1 MRYYLIETDGN
12 EKEISYL
19 EALRLV
25 AGIFEDCQMV
35 RDMLTI
41 PNRIPALGSLYVL
54 VKDEEHPE
62 MIPMPGLFCL
72 VPDGYEYDKL
82 GGRL

>member
-1 MRYYLIETDGN
+1 MRYYLKETDGN
-12 EKEISYL
+12 KTEISYL

-35 RDMLTI
+35 RDMLSI
-41 PNRIPALGSLYVL
+41 PNRIPALGYSYVL

-62 MIPMPGLFCL
+62 MIPIPGSFCL
-72 VPDGYEYDKL
+72 VPDGYAYDKF
-82 GGRL
+82 GKRL